1 MQETFQV
8 RRMRVEREIG
18 RPQPWI
24 FSAASHPAIWQE
36 TIAVTTSKS
45 RDGSAF
51 LPRLI
56 SNFALPTAPSAWQI
70 SRQTK

>member
-18 RPQPWI
+18 WPQPWI

-36 TIAVTTSKS
+36 TIAMTTSKP
-45 RDGSAF
+45 RVGSAF
-51 LPRLI
+51 LPR
-56 SNFALPTAPSAWQI
+56 STPNFALPTALSAWQI
-70 SRQTK
+70 SY